1 MKLLLILATGAVTIL
16 FLSAV
21 ITTALLRQ
29 TQIFFD
35 QNR

>member
-1 MKLLLILATGAVTIL
+1 MKLLLTLAAGAVTIL
-16 FLSAV
+16 FLSAA

>member
-1 MKLLLILATGAVTIL
+1 MKLLLILAAGSVTIL
-16 FLSAV
+16 FAV

>member
-1 MKLLLILATGAVTIL
+1 MKLLLILAAGAVTIL
-16 FLSAV
+16 FLSAT
-21 ITTALLRQ
+21 ITTTLLRQ